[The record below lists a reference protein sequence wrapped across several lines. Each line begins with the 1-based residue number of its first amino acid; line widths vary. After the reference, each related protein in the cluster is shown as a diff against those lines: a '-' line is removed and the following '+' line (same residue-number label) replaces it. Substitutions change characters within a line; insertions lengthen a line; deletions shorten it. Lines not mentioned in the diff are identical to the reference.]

1 MTTLPRSSPAERA
14 PLATQRKNSQART
27 VGIATAIWGTSIF
40 LSRIMGLVREQI
52 IGRTLGA
59 SREADLYFASFT
71 LPDFLNYLL
80 AAGALSIVF
89 IPMFL
94 EYFQR
99 GDRDGGW
106 QAFSAIAN
114 FILVAGSIA
123 IALLMVFARPL
134 AGLVAPGFT
143 DPGEVDTLV
152 RLMRI
157 ILPAQFFHVIGGL
170 LSATLQAQDLHF
182 LPAMAPLVYSAGI
195 IVGGFA
201 GAQLGIGADGFAWG
215 VLAGS
220 ALGPFALPFCGCLR
234 THMRWYPVLSFGNA
248 DLRRYLWLSFPIMIG
263 FSIVVVDEWIVKNQA
278 SYLAAGMLSDLQ
290 YGRTLMK
297 VPIGVFG
304 MAAGVAAYP
313 TISRMVAAGNVAE
326 AYGVLCGAVR
336 LMLFATFAAEV
347 CMTLA
352 GFEAAYLIWGMF
364 ASRFSVA
371 DAQTT
376 GTILAFLCLGLGGW
390 AAQSVISRGFYALGS
405 TWLPTIVGT
414 MVAFAAVPLYV
425 LLRRH
430 WGALGLATA
439 SSISILVYVLVLGWL
454 QRRRFEREAAAKGT
468 TLHDVPGMLD
478 AALRLAAAASIA
490 IGIGLAVRM
499 VLLRWLPGAAPVAIL
514 VRATVLCAVGGG
526 IYLAVARLLG
536 IRELAKFERMLV
548 RRLKLGR
555 AVAPRRSTSISM
567 RRLTSSSDLPLP

>member
-1 MTTLPRSSPAERA
+1 MTTPPPSPSVVRA
-14 PLATQRKNSQART
+14 LGEPQRKSSSART
-27 VGIATAIWGTSIF
+27 IGIASAIWGVSIF

-106 QAFSAIAN
+106 RAFSAIAN
-114 FILVAGSIA
+114 FILVAGGVA

-134 AGLVAPGFT
+134 AGVVAPGFT
-143 DPGEVDTLV
+143 EPSEVETLV

-170 LSATLQAQDLHF
+170 LSATLQAQDLHL

-195 IVGGFA
+195 IIGGLA
-201 GAQLGIGADGFAWG
+201 GAYFGIGADGFAWG
-215 VLAGS
+215 VLVGS
-220 ALGPFALPFCGCLR
+220 ALGPFALPLYGCLR
-234 THMRWYPVLSFGNA
+234 TRMRWTPILSFGNA
-248 DLRRYLWLSFPIMIG
+248 DLRRYLWLSFPIMVG

-278 SYLAAGMLSDLQ
+278 SYLAAGALSELQ

-326 AYGVLCGAVR
+326 AYGILCGAVR
-336 LMLFATFAAEV
+336 LMLFATFAAQV
-347 CMTLA
+347 CLTLA
-352 GFEAAYLIWGMF
+352 GFEAAYLIWGSF

-371 DAQTT
+371 DAQAT
-376 GTILAFLCLGLGGW
+376 GTILTFLCLGLGGW
-390 AAQSVISRGFYALGS
+390 AAQTVISRGFYALGS

-414 MVAFAAVPLYV
+414 IVAFAAVPLYV
-425 LLRRH
+425 VLRRH
-430 WGALGLATA
+430 WGTIGLATA
-439 SSISILVYVLVLGWL
+439 SSISITVYVLVLGWL

-468 TLHDVPGMLD
+468 TLHDAPGMLD
-478 AALRLAAAASIA
+478 AALRLALAAAIA
-490 IGIGLAVRM
+490 IGIGLAVR
-499 VLLRWLPGAAPVAIL
+499 VLLLKSLPGADIAVIL
-514 VRATVLCAVGGG
+514 VRATALCVVGGG
-526 IYLAVARLLG
+526 VYLALARLFG
-536 IRELAKFERMLV
+536 IRELARFERMLL
-548 RRLKLGR
+548 RRLRLRRPTLRDAGS
-555 AVAPRRSTSISM
+555 APQH
-567 RRLTSSSDLPLP
+567 